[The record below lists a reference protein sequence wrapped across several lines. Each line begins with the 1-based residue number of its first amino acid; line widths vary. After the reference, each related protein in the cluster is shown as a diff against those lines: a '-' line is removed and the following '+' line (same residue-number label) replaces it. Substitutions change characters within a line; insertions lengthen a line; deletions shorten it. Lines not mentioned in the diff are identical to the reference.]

1 MHAVDRPIDELTCAA
16 ICERAGVSRQ
26 LFYRYFDSK
35 FDIPF
40 WYTLECDRASIAEIG
55 RTLTWREGLEDFFTL
70 LYDERDTFRHF
81 AASKDSR
88 AARHRADDRR
98 SEVFS
103 ETIALNGGKLTD
115 DLIFFSEMYANS
127 FNKALALWISDG
139 MTRSPVHM
147 AQLLYELA
155 PLPLREAVCP
165 SQSDKSRDAARMQL
179 S

>member
-16 ICERAGVSRQ
+16 ICEKAGVSRQ

-40 WYTLECDRASIAEIG
+40 WYTIECDRASIAEIG
-55 RTLTWREGLEDFFTL
+55 RTLTWQEGLEDFFSL
-70 LYDERDTFRHF
+70 LHDERDTFRHF

-88 AARHRADDRR
+88 ATRHRADDRR
-98 SEVFS
+98 SEIFI
-103 ETIALNGGKLTD
+103 ETIQLNGGEITD
-115 DLIFFSEMYANS
+115 DLTFFAEMYANS

-139 MTRSPVHM
+139 MTRSPSRM
-147 AQLLYELA
+147 AGLLYEMA
-155 PLPLREAVCP
+155 PLSLRKAVCP
-165 SQSDKSRDAARMQL
+165 SL